1 MFRKIL
7 VLPALLAL
15 GACATVPADRTP
27 AAGPAP
33 VTVGLIAIN
42 DFHGNLEP
50 PKQSV
55 EATAPDG
62 SKLRVPVGG
71 AAYLASAIDTLRGRY
86 ENHLVVSA
94 GDLIGA
100 SPITSSLFL
109 DEPTIGVMNRIGLD
123 FNAVGNHE
131 FDRGWHE
138 LLRMQDGGCAK
149 HTVRMPC
156 RVEPH
161 FPGAKFRFL
170 AANVV
175 TEGGQTL
182 FPASALRSFGHGARA
197 VQVGVIGLT
206 LKETPTLASP
216 SGVAGLTFGDEAEA
230 INREVD
236 RLKAQGADAI
246 AVLIHQGL
254 YTTVPYNDHGCG
266 GVSGGLLP
274 ILARLD
280 PRVDLVISGH
290 THWAY
295 VCDYGEMD
303 PTRSFLVTS
312 GGVYGELVTDIS
324 ITIDPASGK
333 VVSRRADNVLV
344 QSEAYTA
351 TRGDVPVSELFPR
364 FAPRADIAAYV
375 GTYAAAVKEEAN
387 RVIGYLD
394 GGAAFKPVKAINET
408 ALGNLI
414 ADMQLAATAAP
425 DRGAAQIALMN
436 NSGIR
441 ADLAPATDGAV
452 TFGAIYAVQP
462 FANTLV
468 TRSFTGAQLKAL
480 LEQQFDTAGFD
491 QAFSPSAGFTY
502 AFDLSRP
509 TGARVFDVMLNGQPI
524 ADSATYRVT
533 MNSFLANGG
542 DNFTVFQYGTDTV
555 NGAVDLDAAE
565 EWFRAAPRHMLPATG
580 RIRNLTPAQ

>member
-1 MFRKIL
+1 
-7 VLPALLAL
+7 AL
-15 GACATVPADRTP
+15 GACATVPADRAP
-27 AAGPAP
+27 APDISP

-71 AAYLASAIDTLRGRY
+71 AAYLASAIDTLRGKY
-86 ENHLVVSA
+86 ANNLVVSA

-131 FDRGWHE
+131 FDRGWAE
-138 LLRMQDGGCAK
+138 LLRMQNGGCEK
-149 HTVRMPC
+149 LTMRQPC
-156 RVEPH
+156 RVEPQ
-161 FPGAKFRFL
+161 FRGAKFRFL
-170 AANVV
+170 AANVA
-175 TEGGQTL
+175 TEKGDTL
-182 FPASALRSFGHGARA
+182 FPASAMRSFGSGAGA
-197 VQVGVIGLT
+197 VQVGLIGLT
-206 LKETPTLASP
+206 LQDTPNLASP
-216 SGVAGLTFGDEAEA
+216 SGVAGLTFGDEADA
-230 INREVD
+230 INREVAK
-236 RLKAQGADAI
+236 LKAQGADAI

-295 VCDYGEMD
+295 VCDYGQID
-303 PTRSFLVTS
+303 TTRPFLVTS

-324 ITIDPASGK
+324 LQIDPASGK
-333 VVSRRADNVLV
+333 VLSRRADNVLV

-351 TRGDVPVSELFPR
+351 TRGDVPTSDLFPR
-364 FAPRADIAAYV
+364 FAARPDIAAYV
-375 GTYAAAVKEEAN
+375 GTYAAAVKAEAN

-394 GGAAFKPVKAINET
+394 GGAAFKPVKATNET

-425 DRGAAQIALMN
+425 DRGAAQIELMN

-441 ADLAPATDGAV
+441 ADLAPAADGAV

-468 TRSFTGAQLKAL
+468 TRSYTGMQLKAL

-509 TGARVFDVMLNGQPI
+509 LGARVFDVMLNGQPI
-524 ADSATYRVT
+524 TDSATYRVT

-542 DNFTVFQYGTDTV
+542 DNFTVFRDGTNTV

-565 EWFRAAPRHMLPATG
+565 EWFRSSPRQMLPATG

>member
-15 GACATVPADRTP
+15 GACATVPADR
-27 AAGPAP
+27 ALAP

-55 EATAPDG
+55 ETTAPDG
-62 SKLRVPVGG
+62 SKLRIPVGG
-71 AAYLASAIDTLRGRY
+71 AAYLASAIDTLRSKY
-86 ENHLVVSA
+86 PNNLVVSA

-131 FDRGWHE
+131 FDRGWAE
-138 LLRMQDGGCAK
+138 LLRMQNGGCDK
-149 HTVRMPC
+149 LTMRQPC
-156 RVEPH
+156 RVEPQ

-170 AANVV
+170 AANVA
-175 TEGGQTL
+175 TEKGDTL
-182 FPASALRSFGHGARA
+182 FPASAMRTFGSGAGA
-197 VQVGVIGLT
+197 VQVGLIGLT
-206 LKETPTLASP
+206 LQDTPNLASP
-216 SGVAGLTFGDEAEA
+216 SGVAGLTFGDEADA
-230 INREVD
+230 INREVAT
-236 RLKAQGADAI
+236 LKAQGADAI

-295 VCDYGEMD
+295 VCDYGQMD
-303 PTRSFLVTS
+303 STRPFLVTS

-324 ITIDPASGK
+324 LQIDPASGK
-333 VVSRRADNVLV
+333 VLSRRADNVLV
-344 QSEAYTA
+344 QGEAYTA
-351 TRGDVPVSELFPR
+351 TRGDVPTSDLFPR
-364 FAPRADIAAYV
+364 FAARPDIAAYV
-375 GTYAAAVKEEAN
+375 GTYAAAVKDEAN

-394 GGAAFKPVKAINET
+394 GGAARKPVLAIHET

-425 DRGAAQIALMN
+425 ERGAAQIALMN

-441 ADLAPATDGAV
+441 ADLAPAADGAV

-468 TRSFTGAQLKAL
+468 TRSYTGVQLKAL

-509 TGARVFDVMLNGQPI
+509 LGSRVFDVMLNGQPI

-542 DNFTVFQYGTDTV
+542 DNFTVFRDGTDTV

-565 EWFRAAPRHMLPATG
+565 EWFRAAPRQMLPTTG